1 MISKYDK
8 LSVMISGSNV
18 NSAGKILQYN
28 LIQYENSKSRLK
40 NTALYLINKT
50 TSLQIHVY
58 NHFQRFLGTP
68 LDI

>member
-50 TSLQIHVY
+50 TSL
-58 NHFQRFLGTP
+58 
-68 LDI
+68 